1 MCFTYLFIF
10 IYLLVYLFV
19 ICILLAKLFIY
30 LFTFND
36 PSQESSYLKEVG
48 FLGRRR
54 SIMYLI
60 SCEAD
65 KSKCH
70 VQENPPISPVLD
82 IKTYQGIRRN
92 CSYPITNYILS
103 YPCLQS
109 HLQDLCSPQFKSK
122 KTCIPSMSTHSTKET
137 FSTILVLPP
146 PPQFT
151 TTGIN
156 YRISWNNSRP
166 SINRLPRI
174 IAPPLTKI
182 FKIIASL
189 E

>member
-1 MCFTYLFIF
+1 MYFTYLFIF

-30 LFTFND
+30 LFIYLFTFND
-36 PSQESSYLKEVG
+36 PSQESSYLKGVG

-60 SCEAD
+60 SWEAD

-70 VQENPPISPVLD
+70 VQENPPISSVLD

-109 HLQDLCSPQFKSK
+109 HLQDSCSLQFKSK

-137 FSTILVLPP
+137 FSTNTCPSPAPTIYHNRYQLPY
-146 PPQFT
+146 F
-151 TTGIN
+151 
-156 YRISWNNSRP
+156 
-166 SINRLPRI
+166 
-174 IAPPLTKI
+174 
-182 FKIIASL
+182 L